1 MSYTKGPW
9 TVRDIPS
16 KERYVGPS
24 SDGGAPSVA
33 IIPARASRSDAEQA
47 ANAKLI
53 ASAPDLL
60 AALRDCEHELE
71 AVLRSINTEC
81 VHFDGD
87 EFHDRLGK
95 ARAAISRATGEQ
107 P

>member
-1 MSYTKGPW
+1 MSTFTAGPW
-9 TVRDIPS
+9 CVRDIPS

-60 AALRDCEHELE
+60 AALRD
-71 AVLRSINTEC
+71 AISI
-81 VHFDGD
+81 FKFGD
-87 EFHDRLGK
+87 DDHTVIAPK
-95 ARAAISRATGEQ
+95 WVARAEAAIAKATGE
-107 P
+107 PT

>member
-1 MSYTKGPW
+1 MSTFTAGPW
-9 TVRDIPS
+9 CVRDIPS

-33 IIPARASRSDAEQA
+33 IIPARSSRSDAEQA

-53 ASAPDLL
+53 AAAPELL
-60 AALRDCEHELE
+60 SILNALCFVDSSDRKAELHGYARGSPRDTLWK
-71 AVLRSINTEC
+71 S
-81 VHFDGD
+81 
-87 EFHDRLGK
+87 
-95 ARAAISRATGEQ
+95 ARAAIKRATGEQ